1 MRESI
6 WGALTFFVVVAV
18 LFALAPAETV
28 SVTNNSTNATQT
40 VDNIGGPV
48 VNTLA
53 GVGLMAAA
61 AVFIGAF
68 VGDTF

>member
-18 LFALAPAETV
+18 LFTLAPAETV

-40 VDNIGGPV
+40 VDTVGGPV
-48 VNTLA
+48 VNTVA

-68 VGDTF
+68 VGDSF